1 MCFAFCLEAK
11 AEKEH
16 FPLSLS
22 LPLQFCRGFMSLH
35 SKTLGYKRLIGE
47 KNSSPDLFSF
57 QIFSILWQNTMH
69 DCLIKTLHNKLI
81 LSLL

>member
-35 SKTLGYKRLIGE
+35 SKTLGYKRLISYKLLKLGG
-47 KNSSPDLFSF
+47 KIPSPDFV
-57 QIFSILWQNTMH
+57 
-69 DCLIKTLHNKLI
+69 LISNFLY
-81 LSLL
+81 SLAKYYG